1 MDSGKGMLPISGLT
15 PEELDPILEYRRRLA
30 QQESDRMHRVDQ
42 VEQGVESLKRLWR
55 ILNGERPTRDPPH
68 GMLPLAVPPA
78 RPKPG
83 MLPAEI
89 YPMPIIGVRG

>member
-1 MDSGKGMLPISGLT
+1 MDLNKERGMLPISELT
-15 PEELDPILEYRRRLA
+15 PEELEPILEYRRRLA
-30 QQESDRMHRVDQ
+30 QHEADRMHRADQ

-55 ILNGERPTRDPPH
+55 ILNGERPTRDLPR

-78 RPKPG
+78 RPKPSQ
-83 MLPAEI
+83 EK